1 MNDPV
6 LIGTLGFVAL
16 FALIA
21 LHVPIGVAMGLVG
34 FGAYTVI
41 AGFGPA
47 VSLFGTEA
55 ATALGSTSLAVIP
68 LFLLMG
74 NFAGRAGMSG
84 DLYRLA
90 SAVCGHWRGGLAYS
104 TVLACAGFGAVSG
117 SSVATAAT
125 MTSVALPEMRRRGYG
140 AALSTGCVAAGG
152 TLGIMIPPSIIL
164 VLYAALTE
172 QFVITLYIAAIVPGA
187 IAVVLMLMAI
197 ALTVRIDSKA
207 GPASDKATR
216 AELLAAT
223 VLSAPA
229 VLLATAM
236 ILGLAFGVFTV
247 DEAAAVGTMVTVAV
261 AIWRKKLQRKV
272 LMEVLANTATTTGM
286 FYLMIIGANVL
297 SYFVTATR
305 MPEAVLQ
312 GIGHLQLSPPLIL
325 GMLMAIFIVLGAIFD
340 EVSVMLLTLPFSLPL
355 IVSMGYTP
363 VWWGIVNL
371 VVIVIGMI
379 APPIGL
385 NVFVVKSMT
394 PDVTL
399 KTIYN
404 GVMPFVAAQ
413 VVLVGL
419 LIASPAL
426 ATWLPHALGMK

>member
-1 MNDPV
+1 
-6 LIGTLGFVAL
+6 
-16 FALIA
+16 
-21 LHVPIGVAMGLVG
+21 
-34 FGAYTVI
+34 
-41 AGFGPA
+41 
-47 VSLFGTEA
+47 
-55 ATALGSTSLAVIP
+55 
-68 LFLLMG
+68 
-74 NFAGRAGMSG
+74 
-84 DLYRLA
+84 
-90 SAVCGHWRGGLAYS
+90 
-104 TVLACAGFGAVSG
+104 
-117 SSVATAAT
+117 
-125 MTSVALPEMRRRGYG
+125 MRRRGYG

-172 QFVITLYIAAIVPGA
+172 QFVITLYVAAIVPGV

-197 ALTVRIDSKA
+197 AVTVRVDSQA
-207 GPASDKATR
+207 GPASDKASR
-216 AELLAAT
+216 AELTAAAIA
-223 VLSAPA
+223 SAPA
-229 VLLATAM
+229 VLLAAAM
-236 ILGLAFGVFTV
+236 VLGISFGVFTV

-261 AIWRKKLQRKV
+261 AVWRKKLQRRV
-272 LMEVLANTATTTGM
+272 LMEVLATTATTTGM

-305 MPEAVLQ
+305 LPEAVLL
-312 GIGHLQLSPPLIL
+312 GIGHLNLSPPAIL
-325 GMLMAIFIVLGAIFD
+325 SLLMASFIVLGAIFD

-399 KTIYN
+399 RTIYT
-404 GVMPFVAAQ
+404 GVMPFVGAQ
-413 VVLVGL
+413 VVLVAL
-419 LIASPAL
+419 LIASPAV
-426 ATWLPHALGMK
+426 ATWLPQLLGMK